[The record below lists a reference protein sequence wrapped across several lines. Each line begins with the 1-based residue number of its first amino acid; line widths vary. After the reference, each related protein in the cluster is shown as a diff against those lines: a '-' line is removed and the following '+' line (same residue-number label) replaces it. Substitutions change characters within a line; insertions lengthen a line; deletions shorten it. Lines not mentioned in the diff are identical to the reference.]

1 MGEFKN
7 RITVTI
13 YDQHYTILGEDEPSH
28 IRHVAS
34 LVDDRI
40 KAIARMSAGLD
51 TSRKAV
57 LAAVNIMDDYVK
69 LQEEHELLKQ
79 KLINLERT
87 GEHND

>member
-13 YDQHYTILGEDEPSH
+13 YDQHYTIIGEDEPSH

-40 KAIARMSAGLD
+40 NEIARMSAGLD

-57 LAAVNIMDDYVK
+57 LAAINIMDDLVK
-69 LQEEHELLKQ
+69 LQEEHEVLQQ
-79 KLINLERT
+79 KLINLERI
-87 GEHND
+87 GEADD

>member
-13 YDQHYTILGEDEPSH
+13 YDQHYTIIGEDEPSH

-40 KAIARMSAGLD
+40 NEIARMSAGLD
-51 TSRKAV
+51 TSRKTV

-69 LQEEHELLKQ
+69 LQEEYEILKQ
-79 KLINLERT
+79 KLINIERI
-87 GEHND
+87 GEQND

>member
-13 YDQHYTILGEDEPSH
+13 YDQHYTIIGEDEPSH

-40 KAIARMSAGLD
+40 NEIARMSAGLD

-57 LAAVNIMDDYVK
+57 LAAINIMDDLVK
-69 LQEEHELLKQ
+69 LQEEHEVLQQ
-79 KLINLERT
+79 KLINLERI
-87 GEHND
+87 GEADG

>member
-1 MGEFKN
+1 MGTFKN

-13 YDQHYTILGEDEPSH
+13 FDQHYTILGEDEPNH

-34 LVDDRI
+34 LVDERI
-40 KAIARMSAGLD
+40 REVASMSAGLD

-69 LQEEHELLKQ
+69 LQEAHQALLEELNRDK
-79 KLINLERT
+79 E
-87 GEHND
+87 

>member
-13 YDQHYTILGEDEPSH
+13 YDQHYTIIGEDEPSH

-40 KAIARMSAGLD
+40 TEIARMSAGLD

-69 LQEEHELLKQ
+69 LQEEYEQLKQ
-79 KLINLERT
+79 KLKHIEST

>member
-13 YDQHYTILGEDEPSH
+13 HDQHYTIIGEDEPSH

-40 KAIARMSAGLD
+40 NEIARMSAGLD

-69 LQEEHELLKQ
+69 LQEEYELLKQ
-79 KLINLERT
+79 KLISIERT
-87 GEHND
+87 GEQND